1 MNSLFLEFYN
11 KEKKK
16 LEEKI
21 KEFNNNLKEDN
32 QIINNNLDSFKKLN
46 SNGKLIRGIL
56 IELGYYLLSNDTK
69 YAMDLAL
76 AYEVFQTSILVHDD
90 IIDQDDIRRDVK
102 TIHSVNKDNY
112 KIINDKNI
120 INHLSNSIALCMGD
134 YGLFTANKIITDS
147 YLNDGNLG
155 KILTCYN
162 DIVLKTI
169 KGEILDVVLPYDSK
183 YKGIEIDTLKDS
195 IMNIYKLKTAY
206 YTIIGPLI
214 LGLTLKG
221 ATTKQKEDI
230 ELFGEKVGIAFQIQ
244 DDILGI
250 FKDNIGKI
258 TGSDIKEYK
267 QTLMYYYIQTTKYK
281 DEFNKI
287 YGTDDLSDE
296 NITRIKELLIK
307 SKSYE
312 YALDTMNNLYDES
325 LELLNN
331 ISWIDTNKKELLR
344 GFVEFL
350 RNRNK

>member
-21 KEFNNNLKEDN
+21 KEFNNYLKEDN

-90 IIDQDDIRRDVK
+90 IIDQDDIRRGVK

-134 YGLFTANKIITDS
+134 YGLFTANKIITAS
-147 YLNDGNLG
+147 YLNDDNLG

-250 FKDNIGKI
+250 FNDNIGKI

-312 YALDTMNNLYDES
+312 YAHNTMNNLYDES

>member
-250 FKDNIGKI
+250 FNDNIGKI

>member
-69 YAMDLAL
+69 YAIDLAL

-90 IIDQDDIRRDVK
+90 IIDQDDIRRGVK

-112 KIINDKNI
+112 KIINDKNT

-134 YGLFTANKIITDS
+134 YGLFTANKIITES
-147 YLNDGNLG
+147 YINDDNLG

-169 KGEILDVVLPYDSK
+169 KGEILDVVLPYESK

-250 FKDNIGKI
+250 FNDNIGKI

-281 DEFNKI
+281 DEFNEI
-287 YGTDDLSDE
+287 YGTEDLSDK

-331 ISWIDTNKKELLR
+331 IYWINTNKKELLR

>member
-11 KEKKK
+11 KEKKD

-90 IIDQDDIRRDVK
+90 IIDQDDIRRGVK

-147 YLNDGNLG
+147 YLNDDNLG

-250 FKDNIGKI
+250 FNDNIGKI

-312 YALDTMNNLYDES
+312 YAHNTMNNLYDES

>member
-134 YGLFTANKIITDS
+134 YGLFTANKIITES
-147 YLNDGNLG
+147 YINDDNLG

-250 FKDNIGKI
+250 FNDNIGKI

-312 YALDTMNNLYDES
+312 YAHNTMNNLYDES
-325 LELLNN
+325 LDLLNN

>member
-16 LEEKI
+16 LEDKI

-90 IIDQDDIRRDVK
+90 IIDQDDIRRGVK

-147 YLNDGNLG
+147 YLNDDNLG

-250 FKDNIGKI
+250 FNDNIGKI

-312 YALDTMNNLYDES
+312 YAHNTMNNLYDES

>member
-1 MNSLFLEFYN
+1 MNSLFLEFYK

-69 YAMDLAL
+69 YAMNLAL

-90 IIDQDDIRRDVK
+90 IIDQDDIRRGVK

-134 YGLFTANKIITDS
+134 YGLFTANRIITDS

-250 FKDNIGKI
+250 FNDNIGKI

-287 YGTDDLSDE
+287 YGTDDLSDK

-312 YALDTMNNLYDES
+312 YAHNTMNNLYDES

>member
-11 KEKKK
+11 KEKKD

-90 IIDQDDIRRDVK
+90 IIDQDDIRRGVK

-134 YGLFTANKIITDS
+134 YGLFTANKIITES
-147 YLNDGNLG
+147 YINDDNLG

-169 KGEILDVVLPYDSK
+169 KGEILDVVLPYESK

-250 FKDNIGKI
+250 FNDNIGKI

-325 LELLNN
+325 LDLLNN